1 MTKQQ
6 SNYQQLSLCIDKPIS
21 TLIKDLKVS
30 RHPLVMDATNKLEE
44 ALRRLQYIQDAGVVK
59 STKTKTAI
67 YELLTKV

>member
-1 MTKQQ
+1 MTRQQ
-6 SNYQQLSLCIDKPIS
+6 SNHQQLSLCIDKPIS

-44 ALRRLQYIQDAGVVK
+44 SLRLLQYIQDAGVVK
-59 STKTKTAI
+59 STTTKTAI

>member
-21 TLIKDLKVS
+21 TSIKDLKVS
-30 RHPLVMDATNKLEE
+30 RHPFVMDATNKLEE
-44 ALRRLQYIQDAGVVK
+44 ALRLLQYIQDAGVVK

-67 YELLTKV
+67 YEILTKV

>member
-21 TLIKDLKVS
+21 TSIKDLKVS

-44 ALRRLQYIQDAGVVK
+44 ALRLLQYIQDAGVVK
-59 STKTKTAI
+59 WTKTTTAI

>member
-21 TLIKDLKVS
+21 TSIKDLKMS

>member
-21 TLIKDLKVS
+21 TSIKDLKVS
-30 RHPLVMDATNKLEE
+30 RHPLVIDATKKLEE
-44 ALRRLQYIQDAGVVK
+44 GLHILQYIQDTVVVK
-59 STKTKTAI
+59 SGKAKTAI